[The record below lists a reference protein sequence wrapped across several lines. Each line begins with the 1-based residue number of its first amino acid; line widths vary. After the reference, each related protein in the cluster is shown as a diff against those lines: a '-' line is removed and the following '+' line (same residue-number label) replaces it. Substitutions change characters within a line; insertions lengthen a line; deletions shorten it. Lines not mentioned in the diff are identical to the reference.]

1 MTSSEHRA
9 VFVSGASSGIG
20 EAVAHHWLSRGYQ
33 VWGTARCR
41 DRLAKFADQK
51 NFHAVEFDLLDRS
64 AAIEV
69 YAAAESAAGGFEVVV
84 NNAGFGL
91 FGVLTEI
98 SAQKWDEQLSAML
111 TNTFM
116 LVRRQVELMLQR
128 GRSATLVNV
137 SSLAVDFPL
146 PFMAGYNVAKAGLSA
161 LSESLLMEL
170 SETPI
175 RVIDF
180 RPGDVRTKFNAAMQ
194 PTSTVTPSAL
204 PHRENL
210 EAAWRTLELNLD
222 QGPLPESAA
231 VDLWRAVTSGRSG
244 TVTTGGWFQATL
256 APFLIRLIPQGL
268 ARGVRWRYFGIR

>member
-1 MTSSEHRA
+1 MASSEHRA

-64 AAIEV
+64 AAIEA
-69 YAAAESAAGGFEVVV
+69 YDAAENAAGGFAVVV

-111 TNTFM
+111 TNTFL
-116 LVRRQVELMLQR
+116 LVRRQVELMVQR
-128 GRSATLVNV
+128 DSSATLVNV

-170 SETPI
+170 SETQI

-194 PTSTVTPSAL
+194 PTATVTPSAP
-204 PHRENL
+204 PHQKNM
-210 EAAWRTLELNLD
+210 EAAWRTLEQNLD
-222 QGPLPESAA
+222 QGPSPELVA
-231 VDLWRAVTSGRSG
+231 VDLWRAVASRRRG

-256 APFLIRLIPQGL
+256 APFLIRLFPQGL

>member
-1 MTSSEHRA
+1 MASSEHRA

-20 EAVAHHWLSRGYQ
+20 EAVAHHWLNRGYQ

-41 DRLAKFADQK
+41 DRLTKFADQK

-64 AAIEV
+64 AALES
-69 YAAAESAAGGFEVVV
+69 YKEAEKSAGGFGVVV

-98 SAQKWDEQLSAML
+98 PARQWDEQLSAML

-116 LVRRQVELMLQR
+116 LVQRQVELMVKR
-128 GRSATLVNV
+128 DRSATLVNV

-170 SETPI
+170 SKTPI

-194 PTSTVTPSAL
+194 PSATVAPSAQ
-204 PHRENL
+204 PQKENM
-210 EAAWRTLELNLD
+210 EAAWRTLEQNLD
-222 QGPLPESAA
+222 QGPSPESVA
-231 VDLWRAVTSGRSG
+231 VDLWRAVKSGRRG

-256 APFLIRLIPQGL
+256 APFLIRLFPQGL
-268 ARGVRWRYFGIR
+268 ARSVRWRYFGIR